1 MYVDLRFFIQ
11 TPEQQHI
18 CIKQSVKKTVHPT
31 INQLIWTHAA
41 IWDSEVK
48 LRKWKSTMNR
58 KPWYIVVVVWD
69 LEMLTLL
76 TEADMIITT
85 NLESTLSLSST
96 RHFSFLLAF
105 RDTKAALS
113 LPKLWRTTFH
123 FSPQCQKSL
132 PGLKGHPIPKCP
144 PSHFFLFG
152 SRQSTE
158 KKTAGGITVS

>member
-1 MYVDLRFFIQ
+1 
-11 TPEQQHI
+11 
-18 CIKQSVKKTVHPT
+18 
-31 INQLIWTHAA
+31 
-41 IWDSEVK
+41 
-48 LRKWKSTMNR
+48 MNR

-113 LPKLWRTTFH
+113 LPKL
-123 FSPQCQKSL
+123 
-132 PGLKGHPIPKCP
+132 
-144 PSHFFLFG
+144 
-152 SRQSTE
+152 
-158 KKTAGGITVS
+158 